1 MCVCVC
7 VCGWVVWVV
16 CEHVV
21 YVRGGVCVQ
30 VYVFSVVY
38 MCKHMVCVG
47 QVLSVCSMCVCVYVF
62 SVYMCDMK
70 GGRCRQCH
78 HHVWCVV
85 CVEVDTS
92 VQVLLSL

>member
-1 MCVCVC
+1 M
-7 VCGWVVWVV
+7 V

-47 QVLSVCSMCVCVYVF
+47 QVLSVCSMCVYVYVF

-70 GGRCRQCH
+70 GGR
-78 HHVWCVV
+78 
-85 CVEVDTS
+85 
-92 VQVLLSL
+92 

>member
-1 MCVCVC
+1 MGVE
-7 VCGWVVWVV
+7 GGVV

-47 QVLSVCSMCVCVYVF
+47 QVLSVFSMCVCVRV
-62 SVYMCDMK
+62 
-70 GGRCRQCH
+70 QCV
-78 HHVWCVV
+78 HV
-85 CVEVDTS
+85 
-92 VQVLLSL
+92 